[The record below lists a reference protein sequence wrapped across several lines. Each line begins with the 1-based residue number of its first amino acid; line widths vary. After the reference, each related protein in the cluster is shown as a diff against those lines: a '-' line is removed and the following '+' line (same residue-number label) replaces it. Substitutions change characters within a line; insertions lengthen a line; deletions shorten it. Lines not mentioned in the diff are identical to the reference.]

1 MAITF
6 NHLNLL
12 ASQSHAASSL
22 LADVLRLKS
31 GHRPN
36 FPFNGEWLYQEDKA
50 LIHIIESNNPQQ
62 CTIGHIAFD
71 TDMSLKS
78 LTQKLQQ
85 NAIKYNVRQVPDSNV
100 IQVFVRV
107 GEVVF
112 ELITLDTS
120 SQQNFD
126 IFSQHQELL

>member
-12 ASQSHAASSL
+12 TTHNSDAITL
-22 LADVLRLKS
+22 LTEVMGLTDGS
-31 GHRPN
+31 RPR
-36 FPFNGEWLYQEDKA
+36 FPFKGQWLYQGDEA
-50 LIHIIESNNPQQ
+50 LIHIIESDVPQ
-62 CTIGHIAFD
+62 CSIGHVAFD
-71 TDMSLKS
+71 TDMSLEV
-78 LTQKLQQ
+78 LTQKLRSSG
-85 NAIKYNVRQVPDSNV
+85 IKHNIRQVPDSNV
-100 IQVFVRV
+100 IQVFVRA

-126 IFSQHQELL
+126 VFSQHQELT